1 MQLVAQAMLQRFAK
15 AQPVDGA
22 RAVLVDLGC
31 GGLPASEA
39 AFTEA
44 LDDLAQTSND
54 GVTFIVTGAAA
65 FIQPCVEADTGCS
78 GRGSVWPACDAQCGS
93 QLTSCS
99 RKTKAQGSTMGLAAR

>member
-1 MQLVAQAMLQRFAK
+1 MLQRFTK

-31 GGLPASEA
+31 GGLPASET

-65 FIQPCVEADTGCS
+65 FIQPCVEADTGCC
-78 GRGSVWPACDAQCGS
+78 GRGAVWPAGDAKCGS
-93 QLTSCS
+93 QLTSGS
-99 RKTKAQGSTMGLAAR
+99 RKAKPKGCTMGLTAR

>member
-1 MQLVAQAMLQRFAK
+1 MHI
-15 AQPVDGA
+15 
-22 RAVLVDLGC
+22 DLGC

-44 LDDLAQTSND
+44 LDDLAQTSHD
-54 GVTFIVTGAAA
+54 GVTFNVSGAAA

-78 GRGSVWPACDAQCGS
+78 GRSAVRPAGDAQCGS

-99 RKTKAQGSTMGLAAR
+99 RKAKPKGSTMGLAAR